1 MSFLTV
7 KLEDICDQ
15 VLVVFHCNTVRCVNI
30 TTVRQLSLSR
40 RLLRVDQILF
50 KILEGYTE

>member
-40 RLLRVDQILF
+40 RLLRVDQMLF